1 MIELLKAWYHRNFSD
16 PQAVI
21 LSLLLVVGFVV
32 VIFFGDML
40 APLLASVVIAYLLEG
55 SVAKLQS
62 YGIARLWAVIAVFTL
77 FMMMM
82 VFTTLGLLPL
92 LTQQV
97 SELVREVPNMVSQGQ
112 HNLLSLHESYP
123 TYFSEEQVRELMSGV
138 RSDLTAL
145 GQSVLSKSIASI
157 PALIAV
163 LVYLILVPIMVFFFL
178 KDKQSIIAWFTSY
191 LPEQR
196 RLASEVWLEMD
207 HQIGNYIR
215 GKILEIIIVG
225 VVTYIAFAWMGLNYA
240 PLLAALVG
248 LSVLV
253 PYIGAAVVT
262 LPVAVIA
269 YFQWGLSAEFGYL
282 ILVYG
287 IIQALD
293 GNVLVPILFS
303 EAVNLHPVAIIVS
316 VLVFG
321 GLWGFWGVFFAI
333 PLATL
338 VKAVLNAWP
347 RGGHHHETTTDGP
360 TA

>member
-1 MIELLKAWYHRNFSD
+1 MFELLKGWYQRNFSD

-21 LSLLLVVGFVV
+21 LALLLFTGFII
-32 VIFFGDML
+32 VIYFGDML
-40 APLLASVVIAYLLEG
+40 MPLLASVVIAYLLEG
-55 SVAKLQS
+55 SVSKLQKL
-62 YGIARLWAVIAVFTL
+62 GMPRLWSVISVFSL
-77 FMMMM
+77 FMAIFI
-82 VFTTLGLLPL
+82 FTILGLLPL
-92 LTQQV
+92 LSQQL
-97 SELVREVPNMVSQGQ
+97 SELLREVPNMVTQGQ
-112 HNLLSLHESYP
+112 NSLLSLHEAYP
-123 TYFSEEQVRELMSGV
+123 SHFSEVQVKELMSGV
-138 RSDLTAL
+138 RADLTAL
-145 GQSVLSKSIASI
+145 GQNVLSRSIASI

-178 KDKQSIIAWFTSY
+178 KDKQSIIAWVSHY
-191 LPEQR
+191 LPNNR
-196 RLASEVWLEMD
+196 RLAGEVWQEMD
-207 HQIGNYIR
+207 QQIGNYIR

-225 VVTYIAFAWMGLNYA
+225 IATYIAFALMGLNYA
-240 PLLAALVG
+240 PLLAVLVG

-262 LPVAVIA
+262 IPVALIA
-269 YFQWGLSAEFGYL
+269 YFQWGISAEFGYL

-303 EAVNLHPVAIIVS
+303 EAVNLHPVAIIVA

-321 GLWGFWGVFFAI
+321 GFWGFWGVFFAI

-347 RGGHHHETTTDGP
+347 KAANVEAEG
-360 TA
+360 